1 MTKKERIDASPIG
14 RVISHKLKLIET
26 AQSFLDYFDED
37 SDKMTD
43 EMYLWM
49 DKNKIDHRTIT
60 YLNQLIMG
68 DKNNLMSIYDEE

>member
-14 RVISHKLKLIET
+14 RVISDKMKLIET
-26 AQSFLDYFDED
+26 AQLFLDYFDED
-37 SDKMTD
+37 SEKMTD

-49 DKNKIDHRTIT
+49 DKNKIDQRTIT

-68 DKNNLMSIYDEE
+68 DKNDLMSIYD